1 MEKFLYECDRKQ
13 CDNCYSECFHTTDIN
28 HAKNFT
34 RHKGGPNKETFYV
47 ENDEKWGSKM
57 TKNDLVCH
65 PSHYTHDGIETI
77 DKMQAIFG
85 LENLTVICKANC
97 FKYLDRYK
105 YKGNALQDLSKAYW
119 YATKALILLTDDENY
134 SFEIEKDSGVMFT
147 FNYSNSEYYVYK
159 AKLQLS
165 YRRITS
171 IEEANMVNLA
181 RANIGR
187 AYAAYKRE
195 HSDENN

>member
-1 MEKFLYECDRKQ
+1 MSVMENNATIAAQNAFIQQILTMPKILLDTNVAQTRKLFM
-13 CDNCYSECFHTTDIN
+13 SKTM
-28 HAKNFT
+28 KS
-34 RHKGGPNKETFYV
+34 GGL
-47 ENDEKWGSKM
+47 KM

-85 LENLTVICKANC
+85 LENLIVICKANC

-134 SFEIEKDSGVMFT
+134 SFEIEKDSAVMLT
-147 FNYSNSEYYVYK
+147 INYRDSEYYVYK

-171 IEEANMVNLA
+171 IEEATMVSLA

-187 AYAAYKRE
+187 AYADYKKE
-195 HSDENN
+195 HPDEK